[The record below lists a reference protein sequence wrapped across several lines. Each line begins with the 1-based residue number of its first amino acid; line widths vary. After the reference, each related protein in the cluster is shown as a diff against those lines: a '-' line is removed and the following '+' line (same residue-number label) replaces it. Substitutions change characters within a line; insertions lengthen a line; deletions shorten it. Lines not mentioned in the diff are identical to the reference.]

1 MVEFRRV
8 KYYEKQDVDGSWLP
22 DQKGSIGIF
31 EDINEVCHFCEI
43 NEINHDVFDEHLA
56 SERQR
61 SHNNKWSMTQS
72 LSEAISLARAG
83 WDEGYQKMIEA
94 DKYKDIIELFK
105 PMMVKR
111 KFLPINDVVGHTPDV
126 ARMLMNHPLTM
137 NSDIRSR
144 DKRRNINIVI
154 DITASSYVQS
164 DKMLAR
170 GVLICNLINI
180 IEEAGIRAT
189 VYIAMTG
196 SVKGE
201 VMATFIKVKH
211 TSEAL
216 NTRRLAYPI
225 AHPSML
231 RRILFRLI
239 EIRGTTDEWVPG
251 YGRPRS
257 QIATD
262 YLNYKSDDFRNVLFF
277 PENLTLEFDLSDPHA
292 YVSKCIAYSQKVFGD
307 NCAFNKSPQEEHN
320 I

>member
-1 MVEFRRV
+1 MVEFRGV
-8 KYYEKQDVDGSWLP
+8 KYYAQQDSDGSWLP
-22 DQKGSIGIF
+22 DAKGSIGFF
-31 EDINEVCHFCEI
+31 EDIHEVCHYCEVG
-43 NEINHDVFDEHLA
+43 EINHKIFDVHMA

-61 SHNNKWSMTQS
+61 SHNNAWSMTRS
-72 LSEAISLARAG
+72 LDEAIALARAG
-83 WDEGYQKMIEA
+83 WDDGYTQMIEA
-94 DKYKDIIELFK
+94 DKFKDVIELFK

-111 KFLPINDVVGHTPDV
+111 KFLPINDIVGHTPDV
-126 ARMLMNHPLTM
+126 ARMLMNHPLSM

-154 DITASSYVQS
+154 DITASSYVRS
-164 DKMLAR
+164 DRMLAR
-170 GVLICNLINI
+170 GILICNLINI

-211 TSEAL
+211 TNEAL
-216 NTRRLAYPI
+216 NVRRLAFPL

-239 EIRGTTDEWVPG
+239 EIRGSTPEWVPG

-262 YLNYKSDDFRNVLFF
+262 YLNYKSEDFQNVLFF
-277 PENLTLEFDLSDPHA
+277 PENLTLEFDITDPKD
-292 YVSKCIAYSQKVFGD
+292 YVEQCIKYSQKVFGD
-307 NCAFNKSPQEEHN
+307 NCAFAKPKQEE
-320 I
+320 ITS